1 MDAYM
6 KTKRNLIFAV
16 VAAGLLTILAG
27 CSTSKLVDVWSDSSF
42 KPPSLN
48 KMLVIYGG
56 KNQATR
62 HTWED
67 DFCLELAKHYVSA
80 MPSYRLFP
88 DTWPDTAQ
96 VLEIVRANGFDGVL
110 AARRFP
116 PQTSVQDVGLYVT
129 NKQGMVYER
138 NTPGFNISYR
148 DIVHEGY
155 VDSEKVDVRSVN
167 VWTTGDDGRLI
178 WRATCDT
185 REPNS
190 GPQVHSEIVALTISQ
205 LTKRHI
211 IDAVK

>member
-1 MDAYM
+1 M
-6 KTKRNLIFAV
+6 KTKRNFIFGML
-16 VAAGLLTILAG
+16 AAGLLAMLAG

-42 KPPSLN
+42 KPPALN

-67 DFCLELAKHYVSA
+67 EFCLELARHDVA
-80 MPSYRLFP
+80 ATPSYRLFP
-88 DTWPDTAQ
+88 DAWPDTAQ
-96 VLEIVRANGFDGVL
+96 VIEIVRSNGFDGVL

-129 NKQGMVYER
+129 NQQGMVYDR
-138 NTPGFNISYR
+138 NTPGFYISYK

-155 VDSEKVDVRSVN
+155 IDSEKVDVRTVN
-167 VWTTGDDGRLI
+167 VWTTGDNGRLI

-185 REPNS
+185 GEPNS
-190 GPQVHSEIVALTISQ
+190 GPQIHSEIVELTMKQ

-211 IDAVK
+211 IDALK